1 MVGSEGCVNL
11 EAIEQRCLNYL
22 KEVSR
27 PLVPIGRLLR
37 HLHQDDACAGI
48 TERELLAFLRRHE
61 LFRVVDP
68 LGLATTADGAREMES
83 AGITSSP
90 CVILSTRVPSA
101 DELRT
106 LMESQM
112 QRLISALESAL
123 DEAESMGDAQRSS
136 EVLEVLER
144 ARKLQ
149 SHLKDAMEGP

>member
-1 MVGSEGCVNL
+1 MNL

-27 PLVPIGRLLR
+27 PLVPIGQLLR

-48 TERELLAFLRRHE
+48 TELELLAFLRRHE

-68 LGLATTADGAREMES
+68 LGVAATANGARDLEE
-83 AGITSSP
+83 AGITSGP
-90 CVILSTRVPSA
+90 CVILSTRIPTA
-101 DELRT
+101 DELRH

-112 QRLISALESAL
+112 QRLVGALESAL
-123 DEAESMGDAQRSS
+123 DEAASMGDAQRSS